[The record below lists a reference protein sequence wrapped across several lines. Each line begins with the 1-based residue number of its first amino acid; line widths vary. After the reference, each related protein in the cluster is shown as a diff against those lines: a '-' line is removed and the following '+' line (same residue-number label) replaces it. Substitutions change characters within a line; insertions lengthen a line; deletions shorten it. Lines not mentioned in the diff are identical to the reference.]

1 MSSVQQGAPT
11 GSTLR
16 ITRAGDVVVGS
27 VVVAVFVTDDGVVAV
42 AVFVTDDGVVAGAVV
57 DAVGVV
63 VVGVAVIVAMI
74 AGVVLVGVVVLGRL
88 LLELAPKTV
97 DLPLHADNASA
108 VASTAALRTRGRE
121 DRIGSFS
128 YPCQIKARIA

>member
-1 MSSVQQGAPT
+1 
-11 GSTLR
+11 
-16 ITRAGDVVVGS
+16 
-27 VVVAVFVTDDGVVAV
+27 
-42 AVFVTDDGVVAGAVV
+42 
-57 DAVGVV
+57 
-63 VVGVAVIVAMI
+63 MI